1 MRGDVTKP
9 DGTVDIDDVAFLA
22 AYVNGLGPAPN
33 PLEMGDANAAFDMW
47 KMRNDPEFAAAE
59 RAKTMAIPLDEGT
72 YEAIDEQFTEQEPAA
87 TGVEK
92 YIQITNQ

>member
-1 MRGDVTKP
+1 
-9 DGTVDIDDVAFLA
+9 
-22 AYVNGLGPAPN
+22 
-33 PLEMGDANAAFDMW
+33 MGDANAAFDMW